1 MPLLLAWHERDQIR
15 IGRVGRV
22 AVGFRLCSAMRGP
35 TNQVDRSSQLYTPGH
50 AAGSLTPGKTTR
62 PLTTF
67 WIWTLH
73 LPSYL
78 PSYWTLAQLVNLE
91 RHRSFLLDWNSTR
104 LQQILSIVVPKP
116 PPFVSSASRINSRH
130 RPSDRDLSLL
140 HRPRLVFPV
149 FSLHPLLHRHLPN
162 PIHTP
167 HHVIHHVYPPSRRRV
182 TPTHRL
188 VLASDPTPPDPFPTP
203 SGVHGPP
210 ALALRLFE
218 PGQQIERD
226 LPAQPDCAAIGE
238 RGATSAR
245 QHGGLR
251 GCLCASVH

>member
-1 MPLLLAWHERDQIR
+1 MDALCHCYWHERDQIR

-22 AVGFRLCSAMRGP
+22 AVGFRLCSEMRGP

-140 HRPRLVFPV
+140 HRPRLVFLAP
-149 FSLHPLLHRHLPN
+149 SSPSSTPTQPN
-162 PIHTP
+162 PHTP
-167 HHVIHHVYPPSRRRV
+167 PCHSPCLSAKPQAGHSDTSPRPRV
-182 TPTHRL
+182 
-188 VLASDPTPPDPFPTP
+188 
-203 SGVHGPP
+203 
-210 ALALRLFE
+210 
-218 PGQQIERD
+218 
-226 LPAQPDCAAIGE
+226 
-238 RGATSAR
+238 
-245 QHGGLR
+245 
-251 GCLCASVH
+251 